1 MFWERFYNLCELEN
15 TKPLQ
20 VVKALNIAAG
30 SITKWKNGAIPSG
43 TNLLLIAEYFDV
55 SIDYLMGRAD
65 YPFQEYHNRNFRKL
79 LEQENG
85 ELKLKIF
92 FMIWG
97 LPEEDADL
105 EVEIEKWHLE
115 YLKAIENG
123 MPETEAL
130 EKFYRNPKMLLPY
143 DDVIFSEEAQ
153 ARARF
158 NEEHPEIRLKRIEEL
173 KQLLKEKKD

>member
-20 VVKALNIAAG
+20 VVKALDIAAG

-92 FMIWG
+92 FMIRG

-115 YLKAIENG
+115 YLKAIEKQK
-123 MPETEAL
+123 EIDSEAIEKYRTVL
-130 EKFYRNPKMLLPY
+130 PIEKVAKLCLGEEKFR
-143 DDVIFSEEAQ
+143 
-153 ARARF
+153 R
-158 NEEHPEIRLKRIEEL
+158 HHIRKLHNKPAD
-173 KQLLKEKKD
+173 KK